1 MAFEKLSNSL
11 NELNQ
16 NLQAFAHTNAEYYKL
31 KFFKQ
36 AMSGATSLVRFLILG
51 AITVIAFFLLSFAVA
66 IAISEAIGQPSAGY
80 FIMAGFYIILFIL
93 ILVFGKKPIEKFML
107 QKFSKIFFND

>member
-51 AITVIAFFLLSFAVA
+51 AIMVIVFFLLSFAVA
-66 IAISEAIGQPSAGY
+66 IAISEAIGTPSAGY
-80 FIMAGFYIILFIL
+80 FIVAGFYIVLFIL
-93 ILVFGKKPIEKFML
+93 ILVFGKKPIEKLML
-107 QKFSKIFFND
+107 QKFSRTFFND

>member
-36 AMSGATSLVRFLILG
+36 AMNGATSLVRFLILG
-51 AITVIAFFLLSFAVA
+51 AIMVITFFLLSFAVA
-66 IAISEAIGQPSAGY
+66 IAIGEAIGTPSAGY
-80 FIMAGFYIILFIL
+80 FIVAGFYILLFIL
-93 ILVFGKKPIEKFML
+93 ILVFGKRPIEKLML
-107 QKFSKIFFND
+107 QKFSRIFFND